1 MHDFSVR
8 ATQRGNKLGGQ
19 DPSLSGGLLA
29 VVTSH
34 KSPPGHVR
42 PATHADRR
50 SLYREGSG
58 SPAVWPSALPVACR
72 SDRTQR
78 NCHLPQA
85 GRWAECRR
93 SRRARN
99 VRGRRLVVTAPA
111 SSREAAAAIV
121 FGFYRRRRA
130 STRPGV
136 ALHGNSNN
144 ETIPPA
150 RHPCTILEMLD
161 SDWFKSVHIWLYR
174 ERYIC

>member
-1 MHDFSVR
+1 MSVR
-8 ATQRGNKLGGQ
+8 
-19 DPSLSGGLLA
+19 
-29 VVTSH
+29 
-34 KSPPGHVR
+34 
-42 PATHADRR
+42 
-50 SLYREGSG
+50 
-58 SPAVWPSALPVACR
+58 VACGAPER
-72 SDRTQR
+72 SDPTKLP
-78 NCHLPQA
+78 LPQA
-85 GRWAECRR
+85 GRWAEFRR
-93 SRRARN
+93 SRRARH

-174 ERYIC
+174 ERYICASEKCEHRWSGRPMFGSSYFA